1 METSMTSSMQAPIIG
16 KPASSQLMPVPDLAE
31 ATRDHTAELAAAVAA
46 AYLVFRRDF
55 YHEDAPDLAR
65 PPFPHAEIRQGELAG
80 VARSVLRLVP
90 QAVHSIP
97 LLGGFLEHLEQVAD
111 MHSISEQE
119 RAELHTMTMLFLHGL
134 QDGLQPWY
142 IEWLLAS
149 ARNLAQLDGIDYYLD
164 HPWDA
169 LLYHSPAALRR
180 FEAAVRATDR
190 GVLESEIEQLAA
202 GLIRALRDPLGM
214 HAELA
219 FTGPRADRE
228 KLVFHLKTTA
238 ALALGAYLIV
248 EQVQQQ
254 LHPRRPAQSLH
265 SRLAPVPD
273 EMDTAVLTNGR

>member
-1 METSMTSSMQAPIIG
+1 MTSSMQAPTIG
-16 KPASSQLMPVPDLAE
+16 KPASTQLMPMADLAE
-31 ATRDHTAELAAAVAA
+31 ATRDHAAELAAAVAA
-46 AYLVFRRDF
+46 EYLVFRQDF
-55 YHEDAPDLAR
+55 YHEYTPDLAR

-119 RAELHTMTMLFLHGL
+119 RAELHNMTMLFLHGL
-134 QDGLQPWY
+134 QDGIQPWY

-180 FEAAVRATDR
+180 FEVAVPATDR
-190 GVLESEIEQLAA
+190 AVLESEIERLAA
-202 GLIRALRDPLGM
+202 GLIKALHDPIGM

-228 KLVFHLKTTA
+228 KLVFQLKTTA

-273 EMDTAVLTNGR
+273 EMDTAVLTNSR